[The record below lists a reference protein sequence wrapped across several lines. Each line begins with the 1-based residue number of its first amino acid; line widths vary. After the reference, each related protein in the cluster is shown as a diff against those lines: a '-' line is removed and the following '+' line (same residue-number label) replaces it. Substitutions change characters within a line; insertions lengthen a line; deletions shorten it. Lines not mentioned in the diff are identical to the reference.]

1 MPRTPSNAARRK
13 LLGDVNNF
21 PARSRMQLLHQCL
34 PLSRVLGSLH
44 RMRPQR
50 PSPRLGLRLAYRL
63 HLSPIL
69 VGQRTAL
76 PDEYV
81 PAGQP
86 INAAEILAARTN
98 DDSQQTRSL
107 VAATQLRMERLPAA
121 PSPQLISLDAA
132 ADGAAEPPST
142 TARRPT
148 ALPPSQ
154 IPPHLINNCPPSSD
168 LPPQPNSPIRP
179 RSFCTE
185 LAHHPVRRSL
195 LPPALPN
202 LSQPRHDQ
210 TH

>member
-44 RMRPQR
+44 RVRPQR

-81 PAGQP
+81 PAGQTSLRVTSFM
-86 INAAEILAARTN
+86 LAMFA
-98 DDSQQTRSL
+98 
-107 VAATQLRMERLPAA
+107 VALWA
-121 PSPQLISLDAA
+121 SAA
-132 ADGAAEPPST
+132 AHVGLAREAASAP
-142 TARRPT
+142 
-148 ALPPSQ
+148 
-154 IPPHLINNCPPSSD
+154 IHSD
-168 LPPQPNSPIRP
+168 AGR
-179 RSFCTE
+179 
-185 LAHHPVRRSL
+185 
-195 LPPALPN
+195 
-202 LSQPRHDQ
+202 
-210 TH
+210 